1 MDELI
6 KMQSEMCKT
15 FGNPVRLSIIKMLCN
30 EEEMN
35 ASRII
40 KKTGM
45 SKANLSQHMALLK
58 EKGIVESIRK
68 GRNIYYKI
76 ADDRIEKACNLMSEV
91 TLNNLRKKRDI
102 LNKIE
107 RAF

>member
-1 MDELI
+1 MDELL

-15 FGNPVRLSIIKMLCN
+15 FAHPVRLSIIKMLCDK
-30 EEEMN
+30 EMN
-35 ASRII
+35 ASKIQKI
-40 KKTGM
+40 TGM

-58 EKGIVESIRK
+58 EKGIVDSVKK
-68 GRNIYYKI
+68 GRNVYYRI
-76 ADDRIEKACNLMSEV
+76 TDDRIGKACNLMSEV